1 MRVGQERTGVAGG
14 SVEWL
19 LTLPVRLHGLTLG
32 RPVDVLLDRD
42 ELKVVGLDVLCGDG
56 EHRFLPVAASEITA
70 EAISISSPLVL
81 LEEDELAFYRSRT
94 FSFGALRGRP
104 VRRRDRQLG
113 LLRGLRL
120 HADFAVAAV
129 VVDVDGRE
137 QVVPFDDAIRFDP
150 RNRSAA

>member
-1 MRVGQERTGVAGG
+1 MKAGQEGSRMTGGT
-14 SVEWL
+14 VEWL
-19 LTLPVRLHGLTLG
+19 LRLPVRLHGVALG
-32 RPVDVLLDRD
+32 RPTDVLLDRE
-42 ELKVVGLDVLCGDG
+42 ELKVVGLDVLCGDE
-56 EHRFLPVAASEITA
+56 EHRFLPVAAAEITD

-104 VRRRDRQLG
+104 VRRGDRRLG

-120 HADFAVAAV
+120 HADFAVASI

-137 QVVPFDDAIRFDP
+137 QVVPFDDALRFDP